1 MSATSSPK
9 DKFIFLFTTDNDDLT
24 PVYYTLR
31 DYYKYPSGVNIIKG
45 CDQFISQYKS
55 VVTTLFD
62 TTNFVPLVS
71 PDPDGIVPDG
81 ESKMLT
87 LVVVISGNADVNGL
101 VDNNSKHLLW
111 DDLRKTLYGT
121 FVEAI
126 GAKTY
131 DYQCNT
137 EIHIIYAS
145 PFGNSFLGN
154 INTAASPLRH
164 YGTLMVAQTDTT
176 PGHPDELTQ
185 SARNL
190 FMNTVG
196 DQLKLA
202 TATPLDSYGRI
213 CFNDIANAV
222 TISSNIII
230 ASEDPNNN
238 TFYPGYSF
246 PEIRDGDPYN
256 MSPDIFITHPR
267 IDDGTY
273 NSATFNN
280 QYLVD
285 NSTTG
290 VRNIINVKSVV
301 KGTHPLKKINVDLG
315 QYCHP
320 SDIPGS
326 PLHSFNQEMSGTIWK
341 PGDSQPFTFNNV
353 GFNDDT
359 YENLVA
365 IGSYEGN
372 GQFGNCDIEHRD
384 NEAQLTISAIKLICS
399 VEIHPSTN
407 GGNNGSLK
415 ITPQTGTSP
424 YIYVWS
430 TSDGSGIVQGANPQI
445 QLTSGTYSV
454 VVTDSLPNSPLTCT
468 LSNLVVTNVNVQ
480 PVFSVILDNAYISI
494 IRLLNQDLKIIF
506 KRYPKLC
513 RWCHFRSYKI
523 RWKTFSVNPHFDF
536 SPPANVELTNVF
548 VTATG
553 LELDRLFKWAYA
565 RIKVPVN
572 QTGEILIKQPHHPVI
587 VSGTPLEIPVEIFY
601 IRCCRLLRPFSWLIA
616 RFYLII
622 GKMIDIRIIRS
633 FRSISGR

>member
-1 MSATSSPK
+1 MSATNSSS
-9 DKFIFLFTTDNDDLT
+9 DKFIFLFTTDNDDLSGI
-24 PVYYTLR
+24 YGTLK
-31 DYYKYPSGVNIIKG
+31 DYYKYPSGVNVVSG
-45 CDQFISQYKS
+45 CNSFITEYKKM
-55 VVTTLFD
+55 VTALAGTDPLNPTYITPD
-62 TTNFVPLVS
+62 ADGKVPEGETN
-71 PDPDGIVPDG
+71 
-81 ESKMLT
+81 MLT
-87 LVVVISGNADVNGL
+87 IVVVISGNADVNGL
-101 VDNNSKHLLW
+101 VDNNNNHLSW
-111 DDLRKTLYGT
+111 ADLRKTLYGT
-121 FVEAI
+121 FIEAT
-126 GAKTY
+126 GPKLY
-131 DYQCNT
+131 NYQCNT
-137 EIHIIYAS
+137 EIHIIFAS
-145 PFGNSFLGN
+145 PFGLVFMAECDTNGLPVRYQGTMLMAKTTNDALDQTGRITFLGK
-154 INTAASPLRH
+154 I
-164 YGTLMVAQTDTT
+164 TD
-176 PGHPDELTQ
+176 G
-185 SARNL
+185 
-190 FMNTVG
+190 
-196 DQLKLA
+196 LKL
-202 TATPLDSYGRI
+202 TTSISLDSFGRI
-213 CFNDIANAV
+213 SFNDIASSVLNGDLTDKFRV
-222 TISSNIII
+222 TPDDSVRY
-230 ASEDPNNN
+230 
-238 TFYPGYSF
+238 FPGYSF

-285 NSTTG
+285 NPTTG

-320 SDIPGS
+320 SDFTIS

-341 PGDSQPFTFNNV
+341 PGDSQSFSFNNV
-353 GFNDDT
+353 GFTDDT

-372 GQFGNCDIEHRD
+372 GQFENCDIEHRD
-384 NEAQLTISAIKLICS
+384 NEAQLTISAITLICS

-407 GGNNGSLK
+407 GGNNGSIK

-424 YIYVWS
+424 YAYVWS
-430 TSDGSGIVQGANPQI
+430 TSDGSGIVQGVNQQI
-445 QLTSGTYSV
+445 QLTAGTYSV
-454 VVTDSLPNSPLTCT
+454 VVSDSLPNSPLTCT
-468 LSNLVVTNVNVQ
+468 LSNLIVTNTNVQ
-480 PVFSVILDNAYISI
+480 PAFSVILDNAYISI